1 VCSRCVQ
8 LPKET
13 GRYGDVYTRQHDMLW
28 AWSEERN
35 WLLFGAN
42 DRAKAVDQ
50 DDFGL
55 LLSVVDGE
63 VIEGTGRQVEGAG
76 AVDVIE
82 GKGSDKVQVSSNS
95 AQWVIQAILYM
106 ELISTHC

>member
-1 VCSRCVQ
+1 MSVQ
-8 LPKET
+8 PMCTATERNWSLW
-13 GRYGDVYTRQHDMLW
+13 GRVYTSARHALGL
-28 AWSEERN
+28 ERN

-50 DDFGL
+50 DAFGL

-63 VIEGTGRQVEGAG
+63 VIEGTGRQVEGVG

-95 AQWVIQAILYM
+95 AQWVIRAILYM
-106 ELISTHC
+106 ELIRTHC